1 MRNLN
6 DLFNRK
12 IKDTFVVEKSSSLN
26 ELIRRSIM
34 CSINDMLY
42 NSLGNSFENEIRDD
56 VQNMADRNS
65 DIGQNIKEVSGERE

>member
-6 DLFNRK
+6 NLFNRK

>member
-6 DLFNRK
+6 DLFNHK

>member
-6 DLFNRK
+6 NLFNRK

-56 VQNMADRNS
+56 VQNMADRNI